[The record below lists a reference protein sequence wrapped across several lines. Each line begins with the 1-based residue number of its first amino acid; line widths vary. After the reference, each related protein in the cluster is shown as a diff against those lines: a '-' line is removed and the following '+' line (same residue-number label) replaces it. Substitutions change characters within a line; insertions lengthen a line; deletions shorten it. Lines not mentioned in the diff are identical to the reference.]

1 MSGKNNTST
10 TEEVSSITISEPN
23 KDIET
28 VSIELKETD
37 KMIPEKKNISVL
49 LKIFNDLFE
58 TQEKIDSLKVKVNIE
73 EKDLA
78 FIKKILQ
85 EAPELFN
92 DIDNGIESILKDK
105 VIDSK
110 DIPQIIKLV
119 KDAYK
124 NIISSNKN
132 IKKITLEDSLI
143 FIKNILFILM
153 EYDYIKVSNKDEL
166 NIMIDLCI
174 DLLQT
179 NLDLKKSLLSNICA
193 CLSLFSKF
201 SK

>member
-10 TEEVSSITISEPN
+10 IEEVSSITISEPN
-23 KDIET
+23 KDTET

-132 IKKITLEDSLI
+132 IKKITIEDSLI

-179 NLDLKKSLLSNICA
+179 NLDLKKPLLSNICS
-193 CLSLFSKF
+193 CLSLFSKS